1 MRNLLVSEALGI
13 WERKREK
20 SNVSLGQMAEPG
32 GVATWWQRPGARW
45 TPVQRRSLKGEPQA
59 AWGGEWEP
67 QVRSNTSLNWAS
79 ACVAGSRDPCAP
91 PHPSRSLVIS
101 QLKAAVSF
109 GQIPATPSS
118 VATSLL
124 SPLHQKPKWWL
135 SHASQRGMH
144 LAPSTHVQKQIAV
157 GRRGPLADKHTPSP
171 PCPSLLRRRPGYG
184 MSPRMSEPTGA
195 STYLQVPFCHVQMR
209 TP

>member
-67 QVRSNTSLNWAS
+67 QVRSNTSLNWVS
-79 ACVAGSRDPCAP
+79 ACVAGSKDPCAP
-91 PHPSRSLVIS
+91 PPPSRSLVIS

-157 GRRGPLADKHTPSP
+157 GRRGPLADKHTPFSP
-171 PCPSLLRRRPGYG
+171 LSQ
-184 MSPRMSEPTGA
+184 SSEEEA
-195 STYLQVPFCHVQMR
+195 RLWNES
-209 TP
+209 